1 MRELQMTISR
11 MPSCR
16 STKDVMQGQG
26 SSSNSS
32 IAFKPHFLELQAAIR
47 TIPGNRMRKHVKG
60 SSGNGEAKRKSM
72 NVLTTEKHYL
82 WDKDGGDY
90 KGGLDHGEA
99 SHCQGWSEISVETSG
114 ISDLSLK
121 VGYFFT
127 RSRYT
132 CEQKVKQGTLYAH
145 SYSVGG
151 SHSKMRLGHCGART
165 GNHRACSTRDRHWK
179 RDYRT
184 YLHVPAC
191 LTHHPHWCV
200 IHFLPPGSSEQQRIF
215 HLQR

>member
-1 MRELQMTISR
+1 MKKNLRECS
-11 MPSCR
+11 
-16 STKDVMQGQG
+16 G
-26 SSSNSS
+26 SKN
-32 IAFKPHFLELQAAIR
+32 
-47 TIPGNRMRKHVKG
+47 V
-60 SSGNGEAKRKSM
+60 KRKSM
-72 NVLTTEKHYL
+72 TVLTTERHCL
-82 WDKDGGDY
+82 LDKDCGDY
-90 KGGLDHGEA
+90 RGALDHGGT
-99 SHCQGWSEISVETSG
+99 SHCHGWSEISVETSG

-151 SHSKMRLGHCGART
+151 SYCKMRLGRCGART
-165 GNHRACSTRDRHWK
+165 GNHRACDTRDGNSK
-179 RDYRT
+179 RDSRT
-184 YLHVPAC
+184 HLHVPAR

-200 IHFLPPGSSEQQRIF
+200 IHFLPPGSPEQQRIF